1 MNAPSVLRIVG
12 GVTLLV
18 GSIIG
23 GKLIIDEGRK
33 VTAVKKQYRDLDA
46 ALDQQEL
53 ELEELRKTRES
64 LL

>member
-1 MNAPSVLRIVG
+1 MNAPSILRIAG

-33 VTAVKKQYRDLDA
+33 VTTLKKQYRDLDA